1 MRDLVEQ
8 IAFSLVDKTEKV
20 TVEID
25 EALNVIHIYADKSEI
40 GRLIGKQ
47 GRIAKAIRAIVKAGG
62 AKEHKKY
69 MVEIDER

>member
-1 MRDLVEQ
+1 MRELVEQ
-8 IAFSLVDKTEKV
+8 IAFSLVDKPEKV

>member
-8 IAFSLVDKTEKV
+8 IAFSLVDKPDKV

-25 EALNVIHIYADKSEI
+25 EALSVIHIYADKSEI

>member
-8 IAFSLVDKTEKV
+8 IAFSLVDKPEKV